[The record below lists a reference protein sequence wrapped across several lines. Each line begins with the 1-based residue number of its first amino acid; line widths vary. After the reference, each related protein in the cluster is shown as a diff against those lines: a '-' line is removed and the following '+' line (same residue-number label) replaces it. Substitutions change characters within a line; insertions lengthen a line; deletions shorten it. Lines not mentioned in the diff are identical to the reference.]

1 MGYFILVIFVV
12 LYIMVKIMDI
22 KVNDILEMK
31 KEHPCGGKQFLVLRA
46 GMDFRVRC
54 IKCERE
60 VMVPRIK
67 IEKNIK
73 KVIREESGNV

>member
-1 MGYFILVIFVV
+1 MASIPVINVG
-12 LYIMVKIMDI
+12 
-22 KVNDILEMK
+22 DILEMK

-54 IKCERE
+54 VKCDRE
-60 VMVPRIK
+60 VMVPRVK

-73 KVIREESGNV
+73 KVIREETENV

>member
-1 MGYFILVIFVV
+1 
-12 LYIMVKIMDI
+12 MDI

-31 KEHPCGGKQFLVLRA
+31 KEHPCGEKQFLVLRA

-54 IKCERE
+54 LKCNRE
-60 VMVPRIK
+60 VMVPRVK

-73 KVIREESGNV
+73 KVLRDGVQINV

>member
-1 MGYFILVIFVV
+1 
-12 LYIMVKIMDI
+12 MDI

-31 KEHPCGGKQFLVLRA
+31 KPHPCGEKQFLVLRA
-46 GMDFRVRC
+46 GMDFRIRC
-54 IKCERE
+54 VKCERE

-73 KVIREESGNV
+73 KQR

>member
-1 MGYFILVIFVV
+1 
-12 LYIMVKIMDI
+12 MDI

-54 IKCERE
+54 VKCARE
-60 VMVPRIK
+60 VMVPRVK

-73 KVIREESGNV
+73 RVLRDGVQVDV

>member
-1 MGYFILVIFVV
+1 
-12 LYIMVKIMDI
+12 MVRIMDV

-31 KEHPCGGKQFLVLRA
+31 KAHPCGEKRFLVLRA
-46 GMDFRVRC
+46 GMDFRIRC
-54 IKCERE
+54 TSCGRE

-73 KVIREESGNV
+73 KVIREENTDV

>member
-1 MGYFILVIFVV
+1 
-12 LYIMVKIMDI
+12 MDI

-31 KEHPCGGKQFLVLRA
+31 KTHPCGGKQFLVLRA

-54 IKCERE
+54 VNCDRE
-60 VMVPRIK
+60 VMVPRVK

-73 KVIREESGNV
+73 KVLRDGEQVNV

>member
-1 MGYFILVIFVV
+1 
-12 LYIMVKIMDI
+12 MDI

-31 KEHPCGGKQFLVLRA
+31 KAHPCGEKRFLVLRA
-46 GMDFRVRC
+46 GMDFRIRC
-54 IKCERE
+54 INCNRE

-73 KVIREESGNV
+73 KVIREENADV